1 MKTIAIQDAN
11 IMIDLVRT
19 DLFGHCMALNYNF
32 ITTDIILAELYEEQ
46 IAALQPHIDSGK
58 FVVVSLSEEMLLE
71 IQLAALEDA
80 RLSEQDWS
88 ALYFAQKEDSFLL
101 SGDKYLRWPKLL
113 LCVVSFG
120 SWMS

>member
-1 MKTIAIQDAN
+1 
-11 IMIDLVRT
+11 MIDLVRT